1 MLVVIAG
8 SGTFVRAGLAL
19 PVRRFWC
26 EAISR
31 SWGAQRKR
39 PAAKEEREISKDLR
53 VNESIRARDVRLISQ
68 TGEQLGILQLR
79 DALRLAQQ
87 VNLDLVEVAPA
98 ARPPVCKIM
107 DYGRFKYE
115 QAKRDREARKKQKI
129 VEIKELKMRP
139 TIEEHD
145 FAVKVRNARRFL
157 EEGDKVKASVTFRG
171 REIVHSDL
179 GRQVLDRLVGEIAD
193 LGAPER
199 APRMEGRFMTM
210 LINPKPVYQK
220 TKATEEQQEGTD
232 NDA

>member
-1 MLVVIAG
+1 M
-8 SGTFVRAGLAL
+8 
-19 PVRRFWC
+19 
-26 EAISR
+26 
-31 SWGAQRKR
+31 
-39 PAAKEEREISKDLR
+39 
-53 VNESIRARDVRLISQ
+53 RLISQ

-79 DALRLAQQ
+79 DALRIAQQ

-115 QAKRDREARKKQKI
+115 QAKRDRETRKNQKI

-145 FAVKVRNARRFL
+145 FAVKVRNARRWL
-157 EEGDKVKASVTFRG
+157 EEADKVKASITFRG

-179 GRQVLDRLVGEIAD
+179 GRQILDRLTQEVAD

-210 LINPKPVYQK
+210 IINPKPQAK
-220 TKATEEQQEGTD
+220 PKSQELEEEEPQQ
-232 NDA
+232 A

>member
-1 MLVVIAG
+1 ML
-8 SGTFVRAGLAL
+8 SNKLR
-19 PVRRFWC
+19 PRR
-26 EAISR
+26 ERKISR
-31 SWGAQRKR
+31 
-39 PAAKEEREISKDLR
+39 DLR

-68 TGEQLGILQLR
+68 KGGQLGIRQLR
-79 DALRLAQQ
+79 DALRIARQ

-107 DYGRFKYE
+107 DYGRYKYE
-115 QAKRDREARKKQKI
+115 QSKRDREARKNQKI
-129 VEIKELKMRP
+129 VDVKELKMRP

-157 EEGDKVKASVTFRG
+157 QGGDKVKANITFRG

-179 GRQVLDRLVGEIAD
+179 GRQILDRLAEEIQD

-210 LINPKPVYQK
+210 IINPKPQPQAKSK
-220 TKATEEQQEGTD
+220 TTAEAEE
-232 NDA
+232 APRA